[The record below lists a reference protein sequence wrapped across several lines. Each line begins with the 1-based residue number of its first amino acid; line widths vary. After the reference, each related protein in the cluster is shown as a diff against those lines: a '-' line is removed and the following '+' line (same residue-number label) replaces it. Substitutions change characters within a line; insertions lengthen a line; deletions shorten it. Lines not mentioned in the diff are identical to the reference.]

1 MNKIIKINLAGQ
13 AVSIDEQAYDS
24 LSQYMRSLERY
35 FINTESGKEILEDI
49 EARIAELFFATLRS
63 NDFISE
69 IHVQE
74 AITLMGTAQDMGAE
88 DNDESQDSQ
97 AYKDPK
103 RKKLFRDK
111 EDAIFGGVC
120 SGIGAYYGLDTIAV
134 RIMFILLVMLAG
146 APIVAYII
154 LWAIIPAAIT
164 AQDRYRMHGDAST
177 ISDIA
182 NNIREEATNVSSNLR
197 NGASKWSK
205 NIKKNSTLKRGTQT
219 LTNVIVEI
227 LTLVAKLFAVFLI
240 IMLVM
245 LCIYFPLVILS
256 SASGTFS
263 GYINGSGF
271 SASLFLDP
279 PVLNWLYCVSLIS
292 LCLIPLGIA
301 IYTLL
306 KFVFN
311 WTTSIHLKGF
321 FIAWLLS
328 LVVLIGVSIYAI
340 RDSHLKFR
348 DFIEQ
353 MDVDNNED
361 ALENDAEITIG
372 EGGV

>member
-24 LSQYMRSLERY
+24 LSQYMRSLEKY

-146 APIVAYII
+146 APIVAYIL

-219 LTNVIVEI
+219 LTNGIVEI

-361 ALENDAEITIG
+361 ASENDAEIING

>member
-24 LSQYMRSLERY
+24 LSQYMRSLEKY

-111 EDAIFGGVC
+111 DDAIFGGVC

-219 LTNVIVEI
+219 LTNGIVEI

>member
-24 LSQYMRSLERY
+24 LSHYMRSLEKH
-35 FINTESGKEILEDI
+35 FVNTESGKEILDDI
-49 EARIAELFFATLRS
+49 EARIAELFFAKLRV

-69 IHVQE
+69 LHVQE

-88 DNDESQDSQ
+88 DHDESQDSQ
-97 AYKDPK
+97 GYKDPK

-111 EDAIFGGVC
+111 DDAIFGGVC

-134 RIMFILLVMLAG
+134 RIIFILLVMLAG

-164 AQDRYRMHGDAST
+164 PQDRYRMHGNAST

-182 NNIREEATNVSSNLR
+182 NNIREEAASVSSNLR
-197 NGASKWSK
+197 NEASKWSENLK
-205 NIKKNSTLKRGTQT
+205 NNGSLKRGTQT
-219 LTNVIVEI
+219 LTSGVAEI
-227 LTLVAKLFAVFLI
+227 ITVVAKLFAVFLI
-240 IMLVM
+240 ILLVM
-245 LCIYFPLVILS
+245 LSIYFPLVILS
-256 SASGTFS
+256 NVSGTMS

-311 WTTSIHLKGF
+311 WTTSTHLKGF

-328 LVVLIGVSIYAI
+328 LAVLIGVSIYAI

-361 ALENDAEITIG
+361 ALENDAEITNG

>member
-24 LSQYMRSLERY
+24 LSQYMRSLEKY

-97 AYKDPK
+97 GYKDPK

-111 EDAIFGGVC
+111 DDAIFGGVC

-219 LTNVIVEI
+219 LTNGIVEI

-328 LVVLIGVSIYAI
+328 LVVFIGVSIYAI

-361 ALENDAEITIG
+361 ASENDAEIING

>member
-24 LSQYMRSLERY
+24 LSQYMRSLEKY

-111 EDAIFGGVC
+111 DDAIFGGVC

-219 LTNVIVEI
+219 LTNGIVEI

-328 LVVLIGVSIYAI
+328 LVVFIGVSIYAI

-361 ALENDAEITIG
+361 ASENDAEIING

>member
-24 LSQYMRSLERY
+24 LSQYMRSLEKY

-197 NGASKWSK
+197 NEASKWSK

-219 LTNVIVEI
+219 LTNGIAEI
-227 LTLVAKLFAVFLI
+227 LTVVAKLFAVFLI

-271 SASLFLDP
+271 STPLFFET
-279 PVLNWLYCVSLIS
+279 PVLNWLFCISLLS
-292 LCLIPLGIA
+292 LCLVPLAIA

-311 WTTSIHLKGF
+311 WTARVNLKGF

-328 LVVLIGVSIYAI
+328 LAVLIGVSIYAI
-340 RDSHLKFR
+340 RDNQLKFR
-348 DFIEQ
+348 DFIDQ
-353 MDVDNNED
+353 MDVEHNEAAFKID
-361 ALENDAEITIG
+361 TKTTTWK
-372 EGGV
+372 EGI

>member
-69 IHVQE
+69 VHVQE

-97 AYKDPK
+97 GYKDPK

-146 APIVAYII
+146 APIVAYIL

-205 NIKKNSTLKRGTQT
+205 NIKKNSTLKSGTQT
-219 LTNVIVEI
+219 LTNGIVEI

-361 ALENDAEITIG
+361 ASENDAEIING

>member
-24 LSQYMRSLERY
+24 LSQYMRSLEKY

-63 NDFISE
+63 NDFIGE

-328 LVVLIGVSIYAI
+328 LVVFIGVSIYAI

-361 ALENDAEITIG
+361 ASENDAEIING

>member
-24 LSQYMRSLERY
+24 LSHYMRSLEKH
-35 FINTESGKEILEDI
+35 FVNTESGKEILDDI
-49 EARIAELFFATLRS
+49 EARIAELFFAKLRV

-69 IHVQE
+69 LHVQE

-88 DNDESQDSQ
+88 DHDESQDSQ
-97 AYKDPK
+97 GYKDPK

-111 EDAIFGGVC
+111 DDAIFGGVC

-134 RIMFILLVMLAG
+134 RIIFILLVMLAG

-164 AQDRYRMHGDAST
+164 PQDRYRMHGNAST

-182 NNIREEATNVSSNLR
+182 NNIREEAASVSSNLR
-197 NGASKWSK
+197 NEASKWSENLK
-205 NIKKNSTLKRGTQT
+205 NNGSLKRGTQT
-219 LTNVIVEI
+219 LTSGVAEI
-227 LTLVAKLFAVFLI
+227 ITVVAKLFAVFLI
-240 IMLVM
+240 ILLVM
-245 LCIYFPLVILS
+245 LSIYFPLVILS
-256 SASGTFS
+256 NVSGTMS

-311 WTTSIHLKGF
+311 WTTSTHLKGF

-328 LVVLIGVSIYAI
+328 LAVLIGITIYAI

-361 ALENDAEITIG
+361 ALENDTEITNG

>member
-24 LSQYMRSLERY
+24 LSHYMRSLEKH
-35 FINTESGKEILEDI
+35 FVNTESGKEILDDI
-49 EARIAELFFATLRS
+49 EARIAELFFAKLRV

-88 DNDESQDSQ
+88 DHDESQDSQ
-97 AYKDPK
+97 GYKDPK

-111 EDAIFGGVC
+111 DDAIFGGVC

-134 RIMFILLVMLAG
+134 RIIFILLVMLAG

-164 AQDRYRMHGDAST
+164 PQDRYRMHGDAST

-182 NNIREEATNVSSNLR
+182 NNIREEAASVSSNLR
-197 NGASKWSK
+197 NEASKWSENLK
-205 NIKKNSTLKRGTQT
+205 NNGSLKRGTQT
-219 LTNVIVEI
+219 LTSGVAEI
-227 LTLVAKLFAVFLI
+227 ITVVAKLFAVFLI
-240 IMLVM
+240 ILLVM
-245 LCIYFPLVILS
+245 LSIYFPLVILS
-256 SASGTFS
+256 NVSGTMS

>member
-328 LVVLIGVSIYAI
+328 LVVFIGVSIYAI

-361 ALENDAEITIG
+361 ASENDAEIING

>member
-219 LTNVIVEI
+219 LTNGIVEI

-328 LVVLIGVSIYAI
+328 LVVFIGVSIYAI

-361 ALENDAEITIG
+361 ASENDAEIING

>member
-24 LSQYMRSLERY
+24 LSQYMRSLEKY

-63 NDFISE
+63 NDFIGE

-97 AYKDPK
+97 GYKDPK

-111 EDAIFGGVC
+111 DDAIFGGVC

-361 ALENDAEITIG
+361 ASENDAEIING

>member
-13 AVSIDEQAYDS
+13 AVSIDEQAYNS
-24 LSQYMRSLERY
+24 LSQYMRSLEKH

-97 AYKDPK
+97 GYKDPK

-111 EDAIFGGVC
+111 DDAIFGGVC

-146 APIVAYII
+146 APIVAYIL

-164 AQDRYRMHGDAST
+164 PQDRYRMHGDAST

-197 NGASKWSK
+197 NEASKWSK

-219 LTNVIVEI
+219 LTNGIAEI
-227 LTLVAKLFAVFLI
+227 LTVVAKLFAVFLI
-240 IMLVM
+240 IILVM

-263 GYINGSGF
+263 GYINGNGF
-271 SASLFLDP
+271 SAPLFFET
-279 PVLNWLYCVSLIS
+279 PVLNWLFCISLLS
-292 LCLIPLGIA
+292 LCLVPLAIA

-311 WTTSIHLKGF
+311 WTARVNLKGF

-328 LVVLIGVSIYAI
+328 LAVLIGVSIYAI
-340 RDSHLKFR
+340 RDNQLKFR
-348 DFIEQ
+348 DFIDQ
-353 MDVDNNED
+353 MDVEHNE
-361 ALENDAEITIG
+361 AAFKINTKTTTWK
-372 EGGV
+372 EGI

>member
-24 LSQYMRSLERY
+24 LSQYMRSLEKY

-197 NGASKWSK
+197 NEASKWSK

-219 LTNVIVEI
+219 LTNGIAEI
-227 LTLVAKLFAVFLI
+227 LTVVAKLFAVFLI

-292 LCLIPLGIA
+292 LGLIPLGIA

-353 MDVDNNED
+353 IDVDNNED
-361 ALENDAEITIG
+361 ASENDAEIING

>member
-24 LSQYMRSLERY
+24 LSQYMRSLEKY

-219 LTNVIVEI
+219 LTNGIVEI

-328 LVVLIGVSIYAI
+328 LVVFIGVSIYAI

-361 ALENDAEITIG
+361 ASENDAEIING

>member
-24 LSQYMRSLERY
+24 LSQYMRSLENY

-88 DNDESQDSQ
+88 DNDEHQDSQ
-97 AYKDPK
+97 GYKDPK

-111 EDAIFGGVC
+111 DDAIFGGVC
-120 SGIGAYYGLDTIAV
+120 SGIGAYYGLDAIAV

-164 AQDRYRMHGDAST
+164 PQDRNRMHGDAST

-182 NNIREEATNVSSNLR
+182 NNIREEAASVSSNLR
-197 NGASKWSK
+197 NEAYKWSENLK
-205 NIKKNSTLKRGTQT
+205 NNGSLKRGTQT
-219 LTNVIVEI
+219 LTSGVAEI
-227 LTLVAKLFAVFLI
+227 ITVVAKLFAVFLI

-279 PVLNWLYCVSLIS
+279 PVLNWLYCISLIS

-311 WTTSIHLKGF
+311 WTARVNLKGF

-328 LVVLIGVSIYAI
+328 LAVLIGVSIYAI
-340 RDSHLKFR
+340 RDNQLKFR
-348 DFIEQ
+348 DFIDQ
-353 MDVDNNED
+353 MDVEHNEAAFKID
-361 ALENDAEITIG
+361 TKTTTWKAGI
-372 EGGV
+372 

>member
-24 LSQYMRSLERY
+24 LSQYMRSLEKY

-219 LTNVIVEI
+219 LTNGIVEI

-353 MDVDNNED
+353 IDVDNNED
-361 ALENDAEITIG
+361 ASENDAEIING

>member
-13 AVSIDEQAYDS
+13 AVSIDEQAYNS
-24 LSQYMRSLERY
+24 LSQYMRSLEKH

-219 LTNVIVEI
+219 LTNGIVEI

-256 SASGTFS
+256 SVSGTFS

-311 WTTSIHLKGF
+311 WTARVNLKGF
-321 FIAWLLS
+321 FRAWLLS
-328 LVVLIGVSIYAI
+328 LAVLIGVSIYAI
-340 RDSHLKFR
+340 RDNQLKFR
-348 DFIEQ
+348 DFIDQ
-353 MDVDNNED
+353 MDVEHNEAAFKID
-361 ALENDAEITIG
+361 TKTTTWK
-372 EGGV
+372 EGI

>member
-24 LSQYMRSLERY
+24 LSQYMRSLEKY

-63 NDFISE
+63 NDFIGE

-219 LTNVIVEI
+219 LTNGIVEI

-361 ALENDAEITIG
+361 ASENDAEIING

>member
-63 NDFISE
+63 NDFIGE

-361 ALENDAEITIG
+361 ASENDAEIING

>member
-24 LSQYMRSLERY
+24 LSQYMRSLEKY

-88 DNDESQDSQ
+88 DHDESQDSQ
-97 AYKDPK
+97 GYKDPK

-111 EDAIFGGVC
+111 DDAIFGGVC

-134 RIMFILLVMLAG
+134 RIIFILLVMLAG

-164 AQDRYRMHGDAST
+164 PQDRYRMHGDAST

-197 NGASKWSK
+197 NEASKWSK
-205 NIKKNSTLKRGTQT
+205 NIKKNSNFKRSTQT
-219 LTNVIVEI
+219 LTNGIAEI
-227 LTLVAKLFAVFLI
+227 LTVVAKLFAVFLI

-245 LCIYFPLVILS
+245 LSIYFPLVIMS
-256 SASGTFS
+256 NVSG
-263 GYINGSGF
+263 IISGF
-271 SASLFLDP
+271 ITDSGFNAPLFFDT
-279 PVLNWLYCVSLIS
+279 PVLNWVFCTSLLS
-292 LCLIPLGIA
+292 LCLIPLGTA

-311 WTTSIHLKGF
+311 WTARVNLKGF
-321 FIAWLLS
+321 FMAWLLS
-328 LVVLIGVSIYAI
+328 LAVLIGVSIYAI
-340 RDSHLKFR
+340 RDKQLKFKG
-348 DFIEQ
+348 FIQRIDAEH
-353 MDVDNNED
+353 NEA
-361 ALENDAEITIG
+361 ALENHAETSTWQASF
-372 EGGV
+372 

>member
-24 LSQYMRSLERY
+24 LSQYMRSLEKY

-219 LTNVIVEI
+219 LTNGIVEI

>member
-24 LSQYMRSLERY
+24 LSQYMRSLEKY

-182 NNIREEATNVSSNLR
+182 NNIREEAASVSSNLR
-197 NGASKWSK
+197 NEAYKWSENLK
-205 NIKKNSTLKRGTQT
+205 NNGSLKRGTQT
-219 LTNVIVEI
+219 LTSGVAEI
-227 LTLVAKLFAVFLI
+227 ITVVAKLFAVFLI

-311 WTTSIHLKGF
+311 WTARVNLKGF

-328 LVVLIGVSIYAI
+328 LAVLIGVSIYAI
-340 RDSHLKFR
+340 RDNQLKFR
-348 DFIEQ
+348 DFIDQ
-353 MDVDNNED
+353 MDVEHNEAAFKID
-361 ALENDAEITIG
+361 TKTTTWKAGI
-372 EGGV
+372 

>member
-13 AVSIDEQAYDS
+13 AVSIDEQAYES
-24 LSQYMRSLERY
+24 LSQYMRSLEKH
-35 FINTESGKEILEDI
+35 FVNTESGKEILEDI

-97 AYKDPK
+97 GYKDPK

-111 EDAIFGGVC
+111 DDAIFGGVC

-146 APIVAYII
+146 APIVAYIL

-164 AQDRYRMHGDAST
+164 PQDRYRMHGDAST

-197 NGASKWSK
+197 NEASKWSK

-219 LTNVIVEI
+219 LTNGIAEI
-227 LTLVAKLFAVFLI
+227 LTVVAKLFAVFLI

-271 SASLFLDP
+271 SAPLFFET
-279 PVLNWLYCVSLIS
+279 PVLNWLFCISLLS
-292 LCLIPLGIA
+292 LCLVPLAIA

-311 WTTSIHLKGF
+311 WTARVNLKGF

-328 LVVLIGVSIYAI
+328 LAVLIGVSIYAI
-340 RDSHLKFR
+340 RDNQLKFR
-348 DFIEQ
+348 DFIDQ
-353 MDVDNNED
+353 MDVEHNE
-361 ALENDAEITIG
+361 AAFKINTKTTTWK
-372 EGGV
+372 EGI

>member
-24 LSQYMRSLERY
+24 LSQYMRSLEKY

-97 AYKDPK
+97 GYKDPK

-111 EDAIFGGVC
+111 DDAIFGGVC

-219 LTNVIVEI
+219 LTNGIVEI

-361 ALENDAEITIG
+361 ASENDAEIING

>member
-13 AVSIDEQAYDS
+13 AVSIDEQAYNS
-24 LSQYMRSLERY
+24 LSQYMRSLEKH

-97 AYKDPK
+97 GYKDPK

-111 EDAIFGGVC
+111 DDAIFGGVC

-146 APIVAYII
+146 APIVAYIL

-164 AQDRYRMHGDAST
+164 PQDRYRMHGDAST

-197 NGASKWSK
+197 NEASKWSK

-219 LTNVIVEI
+219 LTNGIAEI
-227 LTLVAKLFAVFLI
+227 LTVVAKLFAVFLI

-271 SASLFLDP
+271 SAPLFFET
-279 PVLNWLYCVSLIS
+279 PVLNWLFCISLLS
-292 LCLIPLGIA
+292 LCLVPLAIA

-311 WTTSIHLKGF
+311 WTARVNLKGF

-328 LVVLIGVSIYAI
+328 LAVLIGVSIYAI
-340 RDSHLKFR
+340 RDNQLKFR
-348 DFIEQ
+348 DFIDQ
-353 MDVDNNED
+353 MDVEHNEAAFKID
-361 ALENDAEITIG
+361 TKTTTWK
-372 EGGV
+372 EGI

>member
-24 LSQYMRSLERY
+24 LSQYMRSLEKY

-97 AYKDPK
+97 GYKDPK

-111 EDAIFGGVC
+111 DDAIFGGVC

-146 APIVAYII
+146 APIVAYIL

-164 AQDRYRMHGDAST
+164 PQDRYRMHGDAST

-197 NGASKWSK
+197 NEASKWSK

-219 LTNVIVEI
+219 LTNGIAEI
-227 LTLVAKLFAVFLI
+227 LTVVAKLFAVFLI

-271 SASLFLDP
+271 SAPLFFET
-279 PVLNWLYCVSLIS
+279 PVLNWLFCISLLS
-292 LCLIPLGIA
+292 LCLVPMAIA

-311 WTTSIHLKGF
+311 WTARVNLKGF

-328 LVVLIGVSIYAI
+328 LAVLIGVSIYAI
-340 RDSHLKFR
+340 RDNQLKFR
-348 DFIEQ
+348 DFIDQ
-353 MDVDNNED
+353 MDVEHNEAAFKID
-361 ALENDAEITIG
+361 TKTTTWK
-372 EGGV
+372 EGI

>member
-13 AVSIDEQAYDS
+13 AVSIDEQAYNS
-24 LSQYMRSLERY
+24 LSQYMRSLEKY

-146 APIVAYII
+146 APIVAYIL

-164 AQDRYRMHGDAST
+164 PQDRYRMHGDAST

-197 NGASKWSK
+197 NEASKWSK

-219 LTNVIVEI
+219 LTNGIAEI
-227 LTLVAKLFAVFLI
+227 LTVVAKLFAVFLI

-271 SASLFLDP
+271 SAPLFFET
-279 PVLNWLYCVSLIS
+279 PVLNWLFCISLLS
-292 LCLIPLGIA
+292 LCLVPLAIA

-311 WTTSIHLKGF
+311 WTARVNLKGF

-328 LVVLIGVSIYAI
+328 LAVLIGVSIYAI
-340 RDSHLKFR
+340 RDNQLKFR
-348 DFIEQ
+348 DFIDQ
-353 MDVDNNED
+353 MDVEHNEAAFKID
-361 ALENDAEITIG
+361 TKTTTWK
-372 EGGV
+372 EGI

>member
-24 LSQYMRSLERY
+24 LSHYMRSLEKH
-35 FINTESGKEILEDI
+35 FVNTESGKEILDDI
-49 EARIAELFFATLRS
+49 EARIAELFFAKLRV

-69 IHVQE
+69 LHVQE

-88 DNDESQDSQ
+88 DHDESQDSQ
-97 AYKDPK
+97 GYKDPK

-111 EDAIFGGVC
+111 DDAIFGGVC

-134 RIMFILLVMLAG
+134 RIIFILLVMLAG

-164 AQDRYRMHGDAST
+164 PQDRYRMHGNAST

-182 NNIREEATNVSSNLR
+182 NNIREEAASVSSNLR
-197 NGASKWSK
+197 NEASKWSENLK
-205 NIKKNSTLKRGTQT
+205 NNGSLKRGTQT
-219 LTNVIVEI
+219 LTSGVAEI
-227 LTLVAKLFAVFLI
+227 ITVVAKLFAVFLI
-240 IMLVM
+240 ILLVM
-245 LCIYFPLVILS
+245 LSIYFPLVILS
-256 SASGTFS
+256 NVSGTMS

-311 WTTSIHLKGF
+311 WTTSTHLKGF

-328 LVVLIGVSIYAI
+328 LAVLIGVSIYAI

-361 ALENDAEITIG
+361 ALENDTEITNG

>member
-24 LSQYMRSLERY
+24 LSQYMRSLEKY

-63 NDFISE
+63 NDFIGE

-361 ALENDAEITIG
+361 ASENDAEIING

>member
-13 AVSIDEQAYDS
+13 AVSIDEHAYDS
-24 LSQYMRSLERY
+24 LSHYLRSLEKH
-35 FINTESGKEILEDI
+35 FVNTESGKEILDDI
-49 EARIAELFFATLRS
+49 EARIAELFFAKLRV

-88 DNDESQDSQ
+88 DHDESQDSQ
-97 AYKDPK
+97 GYKDPK

-111 EDAIFGGVC
+111 DDAIFGGVC

-134 RIMFILLVMLAG
+134 RIIFILLVMLAG
-146 APIVAYII
+146 APIVAYIV

-164 AQDRYRMHGDAST
+164 PQDRYRMHGDAST

-182 NNIREEATNVSSNLR
+182 NNIREEAASVSSNLR
-197 NGASKWSK
+197 NEASKWSENLK
-205 NIKKNSTLKRGTQT
+205 NNGSLKRGTQT
-219 LTNVIVEI
+219 LTSGVTEI
-227 LTLVAKLFAVFLI
+227 ITVVAKLFAVFLI
-240 IMLVM
+240 ILLVM
-245 LCIYFPLVILS
+245 LSIYFPLVILS
-256 SASGTFS
+256 NVSGTMS

-340 RDSHLKFR
+340 RDSHLKFI

>member
-24 LSQYMRSLERY
+24 LSQYMRSLEKY

-197 NGASKWSK
+197 NEASKWSK

-219 LTNVIVEI
+219 LTNGIVEI

-328 LVVLIGVSIYAI
+328 LVVFIGVSIYAI

-361 ALENDAEITIG
+361 ASENDAEIING

>member
-13 AVSIDEQAYDS
+13 AVSIDEQAYNS
-24 LSQYMRSLERY
+24 LSQYMRSLEKH

-97 AYKDPK
+97 GYKDPK

-111 EDAIFGGVC
+111 DDAIFGGVC

-146 APIVAYII
+146 APIVAYIL

-164 AQDRYRMHGDAST
+164 PQDRYRMHGDAST

-197 NGASKWSK
+197 NEASKWSK

-219 LTNVIVEI
+219 LTNGIAEI
-227 LTLVAKLFAVFLI
+227 LTVVAKLFAVFLI

-271 SASLFLDP
+271 SAPLFFET
-279 PVLNWLYCVSLIS
+279 PVLNWLFCISLLS
-292 LCLIPLGIA
+292 LCLVPMAIA

-311 WTTSIHLKGF
+311 WTARVNLKGF

-328 LVVLIGVSIYAI
+328 LAVLIGVSIYAI
-340 RDSHLKFR
+340 RDNQLKFR
-348 DFIEQ
+348 DFIDQ
-353 MDVDNNED
+353 MDVEHNEAAFKID
-361 ALENDAEITIG
+361 TKTTTWK
-372 EGGV
+372 EGI

>member
-13 AVSIDEQAYDS
+13 AVSIDEQAYNS
-24 LSQYMRSLERY
+24 LSQYMRSLEKH

-97 AYKDPK
+97 GYKDPK

-120 SGIGAYYGLDTIAV
+120 SGIGAYYGLDTLAV

-146 APIVAYII
+146 APIVAYIL

-164 AQDRYRMHGDAST
+164 PQDRYRMHGDAST

-205 NIKKNSTLKRGTQT
+205 NIKKNSTLKRRTQT
-219 LTNVIVEI
+219 LTNGIVEI

-271 SASLFLDP
+271 SAPLFFET
-279 PVLNWLYCVSLIS
+279 PVLNWLFCISLLS
-292 LCLIPLGIA
+292 LCLVPLAIA

-311 WTTSIHLKGF
+311 WTARVNLKGF

-328 LVVLIGVSIYAI
+328 LAVLIGVSIYAI
-340 RDSHLKFR
+340 RDNQLKFR
-348 DFIEQ
+348 DFIDQ
-353 MDVDNNED
+353 MDVEHNEAAFKID
-361 ALENDAEITIG
+361 TKTTTWK
-372 EGGV
+372 EGI

>member
-146 APIVAYII
+146 APIVAYIL

-219 LTNVIVEI
+219 LTNGIVEI

-361 ALENDAEITIG
+361 ASENDAEIING

>member
-24 LSQYMRSLERY
+24 LSQYMRSLEKY

-328 LVVLIGVSIYAI
+328 LVVFIGVSIYAI

-361 ALENDAEITIG
+361 ASENDAEIING